1 MPTVNWHEFV
11 NLEYWFEG
19 IAGERGMVDTQP
31 GVGLIIQT
39 DSWFFWAYLTIF
51 ASFICLAIVLKASQA
66 FFDEKHPLQRQIPF
80 WSSQLF
86 LMGFLGFGWFFCR
99 QINVIYL
106 NSRLFLL
113 VGLLWVLVFLVLVF
127 RYFFRFYPLEIQ
139 SYHKFKSS
147 LTDKASQNS

>member
-1 MPTVNWHEFV
+1 
-11 NLEYWFEG
+11 
-19 IAGERGMVDTQP
+19 
-31 GVGLIIQT
+31 
-39 DSWFFWAYLTIF
+39 
-51 ASFICLAIVLKASQA
+51 
-66 FFDEKHPLQRQIPF
+66 
-80 WSSQLF
+80 
-86 LMGFLGFGWFFCR
+86 LMGFLGFSWFFCR

-113 VGLLWVLVFLVLVF
+113 VGLLWLLVFLVLVS

>member
-1 MPTVNWHEFV
+1 MPNINWHEFI

-19 IAGERGMVDTQP
+19 IAGERGMIDTTP
-31 GVGLIIQT
+31 GISLIIQT

-51 ASFICLAIVLKASQA
+51 AIFICSAIILKASQA
-66 FFDEKHPLQRQIPF
+66 FFDERHPLQRQIPF
-80 WSSQLF
+80 WSGQLF

-113 VGLLWVLVFLVLVF
+113 VGLLWVLVFIFLIL

-139 SYHKFKSS
+139 SYRKLKLGS
-147 LTDKASQNS
+147 TGKTA